1 MFGFK
6 LANVV
11 VYLMQLLLLLFAS
24 TAMFLGPNALS
35 TTFFTHGWCGLVS
48 IGLVFLFLWD

>member
-48 IGLVFLFLWD
+48 IGHVFLFLWD